1 MPPLLIS
8 ERFDMTSIALKDIWI
23 DRASRQ
29 RKEIIIDDL
38 LESIPLRGVLVPI
51 IVTSEQGP
59 AGQPYKLIAGERR
72 FTASRKLG
80 LPEIPARLLADLDP
94 IEQRLGWMH
103 ALVELVPQR
112 FVVLFDLCAFSL
124 GLQPQKHP
132 SNERPFVHF

>member
-1 MPPLLIS
+1 
-8 ERFDMTSIALKDIWI
+8 MTSIALKDIWI

-80 LPEIPARLLADLDP
+80 LPKIPARLLADLDP
-94 IEQRLGWMH
+94 IEQRL
-103 ALVELVPQR
+103 VELEENLR
-112 FVVLFDLCAFSL
+112 RKDLGWQDHL
-124 GLQPQKHP
+124 GH
-132 SNERPFVHF
+132 R